1 MSAEGIKASCTV
13 STAIGAEGEVPY
25 HSAHCDDGIKLPA
38 LGHCLCHDWHL
49 KAAWDPRNLHRK
61 HSDQEKLTHLVCG
74 YLGKIHR
81 RLARQAATSEGVQ
94 TLDFAALTEQ
104 DDLCKPAVIAL
115 C

>member
-1 MSAEGIKASCTV
+1 M
-13 STAIGAEGEVPY
+13 PY
-25 HSAHCDDGIKLPA
+25 HSTYCDNGIKFPA

-61 HSDQEKLTHLVCG
+61 HSHQKKLAHLVCG
-74 YLGKIHR
+74 YIMKSNR
-81 RLARQAATSEGVQ
+81 RLACQATTSEGVQ

-104 DDLCKPAVIAL
+104 NDLCKPAVNTL